1 MSVGTSAKDL
11 DLRKTELESLV
22 VAPNILSIS
31 NNLRLMNMAL
41 NDTLKANPSL
51 TTIIVC
57 KIWELAICWFLH
69 PLVL

>member
-22 VAPNILSIS
+22 VALNIPSIS

-41 NDTLKANPSL
+41 NDTL
-51 TTIIVC
+51 
-57 KIWELAICWFLH
+57 
-69 PLVL
+69 